1 MHFFKLDSENQ
12 CTPADLRVE
21 YEYEAVSSKEER
33 SLRWK
38 SRLSAL
44 VGWAVFLIVFI
55 GFIALAQ
62 LFELG
67 SGLELGSGKGGF
79 FFSAFLQ
86 GVWIVCGAVV
96 AAVLGIGV
104 SLSLSPKSDAAASR
118 LKQIHASR
126 RCEAL
131 RAYYGLIEPCLV
143 TKCFNAT
150 DRKFI
155 HHDVCLFVVGDEL
168 RLTTNLKNGVF
179 AGDKDLGCYA
189 FTRDEL
195 TVTQVARGHY
205 IAAELTAEGMTFCL
219 GIRAERFIRKHFLDS
234 ETTET
239 LTQKDTL

>member
-1 MHFFKLDSENQ
+1 MRYFKFNHTEPCD
-12 CTPADLRVE
+12 PADLRVE

-44 VGWAVFLIVFI
+44 VGWAVFFIVFI
-55 GFIALAQ
+55 GFIAWAQ
-62 LFELG
+62 LFEPF
-67 SGLELGSGKGGF
+67 SEGKGWLF
-79 FFSAFLQ
+79 FNAVLQ
-86 GVWIVCGAVV
+86 GVWIVCGVVV
-96 AAVLGIGV
+96 AAVLGFLVWIP
-104 SLSLSPKSDAAASR
+104 LSPKSDAAASR

-143 TKCFNAT
+143 TKCLDAT

-155 HHDVCLFVVGDEL
+155 HHDICLFVVGDEL

-195 TVTQVARGHY
+195 TVTPVAREHY
-205 IAAELTAEGMTFCL
+205 TAAELTADGMTFCL

-234 ETTET
+234 ETTEA
-239 LTQKDTL
+239 LTQRDTL

>member
-1 MHFFKLDSENQ
+1 MRYFKFNHTEPSDPS
-12 CTPADLRVE
+12 DLRTKTE
-21 YEYEAVSSKEER
+21 YEMISSKEER

-44 VGWAVFLIVFI
+44 VGWTVFLVVFI

-62 LFELG
+62 LFEPG
-67 SGLELGSGKGGF
+67 SEGKVWLF
-79 FFSAFLQ
+79 FNEIWK
-86 GVWIVCGAVV
+86 GVWIVCGVVV
-96 AAVLGIGV
+96 AAVLGFLVWIP
-104 SLSLSPKSDAAASR
+104 LSPKSDAAASR

-143 TKCFNAT
+143 TKCLDAT
-150 DRKFI
+150 DRKFS
-155 HHDVCLFVVGDEL
+155 HHDICLFVVGDEL

-195 TVTQVARGHY
+195 TVTQVAREHY
-205 IAAELTAEGMTFCL
+205 TAAELTADGMTFCL

-234 ETTET
+234 ETTEA
-239 LTQKDTL
+239 LTQRDTL